1 MKAESKSFSF
11 LNEIQTFEIPFFQRA
26 YVWKK
31 DNWEE
36 LLEDL
41 KQVKRRHFL
50 GSIILKKIGDSSV
63 LGATTRV
70 SVIDGQ
76 QRLTTLSILLK
87 AIYDT
92 FSDEIKANVLDDAR
106 NALFFKKKKTDSTYH
121 IKVKHSK
128 VDRYDF

>member
-36 LLEDL
+36 LLDDL
-41 KQVKRRHFL
+41 KQVNRRHFL
-50 GSIILKKIGDSSV
+50 GSIILKKINDSSV
-63 LGATTRV
+63 FGATTRV

-106 NALFFKKKKTDSTYH
+106 NALFYKRKRR
-121 IKVKHSK
+121 IRLIISK
-128 VDRYDF
+128 SSIQK

>member
-36 LLEDL
+36 LLDDL
-41 KQVKRRHFL
+41 KQVNRRHFL
-50 GSIILKKIGDSSV
+50 GSIILKKINDSSV
-63 LGATTRV
+63 FGATTRV

-76 QRLTTLSILLK
+76 QRLTTLTKGYI
-87 AIYDT
+87 
-92 FSDEIKANVLDDAR
+92 
-106 NALFFKKKKTDSTYH
+106 
-121 IKVKHSK
+121 
-128 VDRYDF
+128 RYLQR

>member
-106 NALFFKKKKTDSTYH
+106 NALFFKKKKQIQLIIS
-121 IKVKHSK
+121 
-128 VDRYDF
+128 R

>member
-36 LLEDL
+36 LLDDL
-41 KQVKRRHFL
+41 KQVNRRHFL
-50 GSIILKKIGDSSV
+50 GSIILKKINDSSV
-63 LGATTRV
+63 FGATTRV

-92 FSDEIKANVLDDAR
+92 FSDEIKAFFKLKISDKR
-106 NALFFKKKKTDSTYH
+106 NAEMAKETNKQQ
-121 IKVKHSK
+121 IG
-128 VDRYDF
+128 